1 MERIFQRTAL
11 FCILFFSIAIAN
23 SQKPTSNVTKQYPN
37 LILKVSYQN
46 QLQAKVKEIQKKGN
60 PASKLPGT
68 VISSAV
74 LKNVSNAADFIA
86 AYKTKNIIVGPMFL
100 PTPYL
105 TYLRIGEY
113 RSGIP
118 PVKDQ
123 VVSTLFNETEQSCL
137 MSDKD
142 FTNIALI
149 NSALKKD
156 IIAAWEIE
164 TVGAGKFKI
173 STTGQK
179 KYLSVKGTG
188 VNGSP
193 QVILTND
200 KNEQATNWII
210 FNGKDEGITFY
221 NSTYNIFL
229 GRRVEGRVIF
239 LVPFSFKDYGNE
251 ALQKTFIISWD
262 LYRRALQSDTTI
274 FYEKK
279 HSHSMR
285 YMLSSP
291 LKDADGDGHLNI
303 SYGGDDCDDA
313 NSSVFPGSDADGD
326 GHVNTFCGGDD
337 CDDTDASRYPGATE
351 ICDANGNDEDCN
363 YTTFGNQDNDRDG
376 YMASTCFNIRNGVIT
391 SSGNDCDDNNPAI
404 YPGQQ
409 IWVSETRVDVCGTGL
424 FDVEPGFIAVRQ
436 PNGTA
441 IVQLK
446 K

>member
-1 MERIFQRTAL
+1 MEKLFHRTPL
-11 FCILFFSIAIAN
+11 FCVLFFSTIITN
-23 SQKPTSNVTKQYPN
+23 SQITNSKATKEYPH
-37 LILKVSYQN
+37 LILKVSYQS

-60 PASKLPGT
+60 VAGKLPGT
-68 VISSAV
+68 VISPAV
-74 LKNVSNAADFIA
+74 LKNVSNASDFIA
-86 AYKTKNIIVGPMFL
+86 AYKTKNIIISPMIL

-105 TYLRIGEY
+105 TYVRIGGY

-118 PVKDQ
+118 TIKDQ

-164 TVGAGKFKI
+164 TVGAGKFKL
-173 STTGQK
+173 STTGTK

-229 GRRVEGRVIF
+229 GRRVEGRKIF
-239 LVPFSFKDYGNE
+239 LVPFSFKEYGNE
-251 ALQKTFIISWD
+251 ALRKTVIISWD

-279 HSHSMR
+279 YSHSMR

-291 LKDADGDGHLNI
+291 LKDADGDGHLNVL
-303 SYGGDDCDDA
+303 YDGDDGDDA
-313 NSSVFPGSDADGD
+313 NASIFPGSDADSD
-326 GHVNTFCGGDD
+326 GVVGIGGGGND
-337 CDDTDASRYPGATE
+337 CDDTDPTRYPGATE
-351 ICDANGNDEDCN
+351 ICDPYGKDEDCN
-363 YTTFGNQDNDRDG
+363 PATFGNLDADGDG
-376 YMASTCFNIRNGVIT
+376 YISSTCFNIENGVIISQGT
-391 SSGNDCDDNNPAI
+391 DCDDNNAAI
-404 YPGQQ
+404 FPGVQ
-409 IWVSETRVDVCGTGL
+409 IWVSTTQVQVCSRGL
-424 FDVEPGFIAVRQ
+424 CDVETGFVAVRQ

-441 IVQLK
+441 IVVPK
-446 K
+446 N